1 MSGEKIKV
9 LVVDDHP
16 VMREGLSILINQQK
30 DMEVCGEA
38 GSLAEAS
45 NLSALAQADAA
56 VIDISLKD
64 GSGID
69 LIRQIK
75 EKKPGMKVLVYSMHE
90 EALFISRALQ
100 AGAGGYVV
108 KSEPPRRVIEALR
121 QVIAGELAVSD
132 DVQKSLLQIVFAEKQ
147 TEESSPAARL
157 TDREL
162 EVFRMIGQA
171 LTTRKIAESLNVSVK
186 TAQTYRERIK
196 EKLGISTGQAL
207 IQQASLWVTRID
219 RKQ

>member
-1 MSGEKIKV
+1 MSEGKIKIIV
-9 LVVDDHP
+9 IDDHP

-38 GSLAEAS
+38 GGLAEAS
-45 NLSALAQADAA
+45 NSPALIRADAA
-56 VIDISLKD
+56 VVDISLKD

-75 EKKPGMKVLVYSMHE
+75 EKRPVIKVLVYSMHE
-90 EALFISRALQ
+90 EAHFASRALQ

-121 QVIAGELAVSD
+121 QVMAGELAVSD
-132 DVQKSLLQIVFAEKQ
+132 DVQKILLQMVFAEKQ
-147 TEESSPAARL
+147 TGESSPAAKL

-162 EVFRMIGQA
+162 EVFRLIGEA
-171 LTTRKIAESLNVSVK
+171 YTTRQIAEKLNISVK

-196 EKLGISTGQAL
+196 EKLGISTSQAL
-207 IQQASLWVTRID
+207 IQQAARWVTRID
-219 RKQ
+219 RK